1 MQSLRHASLCD
12 ETSIMAL
19 ISDDFT
25 ENGKCNFYTIADRF
39 LVTSG
44 VMAFQVRIPSAITS
58 EGLHRFP
65 KFECHTMCYLCE
77 EQELFCLVAEREP
90 LLE

>member
-1 MQSLRHASLCD
+1 MNHENSFLIPEGLANDDLLGYGCFTGSTKQSLRHASLCD
-12 ETSIMAL
+12 ETSIRAL

-44 VMAFQVRIPSAITS
+44 VMAFQVRILIP
-58 EGLHRFP
+58 
-65 KFECHTMCYLCE
+65 
-77 EQELFCLVAEREP
+77 
-90 LLE
+90 

>member
-1 MQSLRHASLCD
+1 MNHENSFGPPEGLANDDLLGYGCFTGSTKQSLTYASLCD
-12 ETSIMAL
+12 ETSIRAL

-44 VMAFQVRIPSAITS
+44 VMAFQVHIPS
-58 EGLHRFP
+58 LQRD
-65 KFECHTMCYLCE
+65 
-77 EQELFCLVAEREP
+77 
-90 LLE
+90 